1 MHAAGIQSE
10 ELVSFHCA
18 TFGGADSFI
27 IQFTGSSHLTRLI
40 CIQSKRFHVEATL
53 RNSKSV

>member
-10 ELVSFHCA
+10 KLVSSDCT
-18 TFGGADSFI
+18 TFGGAESFI
-27 IQFTGSSHLTRLI
+27 IQFTVPSHQTKLI